1 MNELEKYSIP
11 ELYNEIH
18 SRYDDTIVFKKFKL
32 KIDPRLGGAVYL
44 SHDIY
49 AGTNDKF
56 YDYLSIRFPA
66 TVIIDIG
73 ANIGLSTL
81 ELNTVYSSA
90 KKVIIEPNGQLL
102 DLIKLNLDQNNV
114 TNYIILNNLVGDK
127 KCELKWQK
135 NEKFSVDSRVSGLIK
150 DFIYETGQQITL
162 NDLVESHANAN
173 DKIFIK
179 IDTQGYEER
188 IINGCLEYLLTNT
201 NYLIKMEFAPFCLE
215 SQNTDS
221 VVFLKNMINNF
232 DVVELSKMPFK
243 VEPLEKLFDKK
254 LNSDD
259 VKDFV
264 EYVKCLDREDRG
276 WAELLVKNKAMIL

>member
-1 MNELEKYSIP
+1 MNELAKYSIP

-18 SRYDDTIVFKKFKL
+18 SRYDATIVFKKFKL

-56 YDYLSIRFPA
+56 YDYLSMRFPA

-73 ANIGLSTL
+73 ANIGLSSL
-81 ELNTVYSSA
+81 ELNTVYPSA
-90 KKVIIEPNGQLL
+90 KKIVVEPNAQLL

-114 TNYIILNNLVGDK
+114 TNYIILNNLVGDE
-127 KCELKWQK
+127 KCEVKWQK

-162 NDLVESHANAN
+162 NDLIENYANGN

-215 SQNTDS
+215 SQNTDA
-221 VVFLKNMINNF
+221 VVFLKNMIKYF
-232 DVVELSKMPFK
+232 DVVELPKMPFK
-243 VEPLEKLFDKK
+243 VEPIEKIFDKK

-276 WAELLVKNKAMIL
+276 

>member
-1 MNELEKYSIP
+1 MMSELAKYSIP
-11 ELYNEIH
+11 ELYNEIQ

-32 KIDPRLGGAVYL
+32 KIDPQFGGAVYL

-56 YDYLSIRFPA
+56 YDYLSKRFPV
-66 TVIIDIG
+66 TIIIDIG

-81 ELNTVYSSA
+81 ELNTVFPSA
-90 KKVIIEPNGQLL
+90 KKIIIEPNGQLL
-102 DLIKLNLDQNNV
+102 NLIKLNLEQNNV
-114 TNYIILNNLVGDK
+114 TNYVILNNLVGDK
-127 KCELKWQK
+127 HCEVTWQK
-135 NEKFSVDSRVSGLIK
+135 NEKFSVDSRVSGLVK

-162 NDLVESHANAN
+162 NDIINNYTNAN

-188 IINGCLEYLLTNT
+188 IVNGCMEFMLKNT
-201 NYLIKMEFAPFCLE
+201 DYLIKMEFAPFCLE
-215 SQNTDS
+215 SQHTDA
-221 VVFLKNMINNF
+221 VVFLKNMIKYF

-243 VEPLEKLFDKK
+243 VATVENLFDKK
-254 LNSDD
+254 LNSND

-264 EYVKCLDREDRG
+264 EY
-276 WAELLVKNKAMIL
+276 